1 MKRRSI
7 LTGQLLPRYPIS
19 DPTNV
24 KLSFREK
31 AGYSLGYAG
40 ANFVFQMMIIFQ
52 TAFYIDVLGIGA
64 TAVGWMLLLV
74 RFSDAIT
81 DPIMGA
87 IADRTD
93 TKWGK
98 FRPWL
103 IWSAIP
109 FALLFS
115 AAYTVPSGL
124 SDSAKLWY
132 AVGTYTV
139 LMMAYTMNNAPY
151 LALNGVMTS
160 NGSERTSV
168 SQYRFFAA
176 MVASSIVQ
184 GLTLPLVKKLGEGDD
199 AKGWS
204 MTIGIF
210 AVIMVGLFVVTFFSA
225 KERVKPPVDQ
235 KHDLKQD
242 FRDIMKNPPWIAMF
256 VMTTFVFITLALRGG
271 STYYHFTYFVDAE
284 SLTAFVDKMGF
295 FANPEALADPSLGFR
310 ILDTFGLI
318 VKPGDSPTAVGFSMF
333 NMAGGL
339 VNILCVLAAKPLAD
353 RFGKKLVFTVGL
365 GGAEIVQSPFFWLGA
380 ESIGT
385 MFLLTICT
393 SLLYGPTIP
402 LLRPMIADCAD
413 FGEWKNNRRSTA
425 FVFAGIVFAL
435 KGGLGIGGAFTGWL
449 LAMYGYTPETA
460 TEPGVLA
467 GYRTMIGLISGGFFG
482 LGAIT
487 MIFYP
492 ISKQVAIQIG
502 DELAARRAS
511 AG

>member
-1 MKRRSI
+1 M
-7 LTGQLLPRYPIS
+7 S

-31 AGYSLGYAG
+31 AGYSLGDAG

-52 TAFYIDVLGIGA
+52 TAFYTDVMGISA
-64 TAVGWMLLLV
+64 VAVGWMLLLV

-109 FALLFS
+109 FAILFW
-115 AAYTVPSGL
+115 AAYTVPAGL

-151 LALNGVMTS
+151 SALNGVMTS

-176 MVASSIVQ
+176 MVVAFIVQ

-204 MTIGIF
+204 LTVGIF
-210 AVIMVGLFVVTFFSA
+210 AIIMVGLFVVTFFSA
-225 KERVKPPVDQ
+225 KERVKPPAGQ
-235 KHDLKQD
+235 KPDLKQD

-256 VMTTFVFITLALRGG
+256 TMTTFVFITLALRGG
-271 STYYHFTYFVDAE
+271 STYYYFTYYVDSTA
-284 SLTAFVDKMGF
+284 LTVFVDKMGF
-295 FANPEALADPSLGFR
+295 FANPAALADPSLGFR

-333 NMAGGL
+333 NMAGSL
-339 VNILCVLAAKPLAD
+339 VNIIGVIAAKPLAD
-353 RFGKKLVFTVGL
+353 RFGKKIVFTVGL
-365 GGAEIVQSPFFWLGA
+365 GGAAIVQSLFFWLGA
-380 ESIGT
+380 ESVCT
-385 MFLLTICT
+385 MFLLTIVT
-393 SLLYGPTIP
+393 SMLYGPTIP
-402 LLRPMIADCAD
+402 LLWAMIADCAD
-413 FGEWKNNRRSTA
+413 FGEWKTNRRSTA

-460 TEPGVLA
+460 TDPGVLM
-467 GYRTMIGLISGGFFG
+467 GYRQMIGLISGGFFA

-492 ISKQVAIQIG
+492 ISKKMAIQMG
-502 DELAARRAS
+502 DELAARRS
-511 AG
+511 AAG